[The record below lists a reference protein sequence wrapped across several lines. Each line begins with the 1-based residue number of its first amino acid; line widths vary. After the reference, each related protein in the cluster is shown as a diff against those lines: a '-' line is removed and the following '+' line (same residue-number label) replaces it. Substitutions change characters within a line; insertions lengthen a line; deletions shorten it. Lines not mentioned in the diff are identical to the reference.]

1 MTDLSKT
8 KIIIVGNEASEATAK
23 AIAAIQASLP
33 GISLEQIE
41 LAINQATHQFNQATI
56 DTENLNKALSSL
68 KAIPLA
74 EFKKASINEPFYYN
88 VPKYRRGKRR

>member
-1 MTDLSKT
+1 MTDLSKS
-8 KIIIVGNEASEATAK
+8 KIIIVGNEDRYSTAK

-41 LAINQATHQFNQATI
+41 LAIIQATQQFNKATI

-68 KAIPLA
+68 KEIPLP
-74 EFKKASINEPFYYN
+74 EFKRASINEPFYYN